1 VGDSFWKNIIHPNK
15 GERRMNTLFHTEKL
29 QTKEKLPTRQVFG
42 YLSGMVPTVLIIGFF
57 GFAYSKFFLND
68 LKLDPKLWYIGL
80 AIYGIVNALNDP
92 IIGYISD
99 STNAKKWGSRR
110 LIYIKWG
117 APLLALAFALIW
129 WIPTNHGSQF
139 LLFLHFTLSLCFYD
153 TLMTMVVMTWMSLLP
168 EMTMDVDERT
178 KINLISTIV
187 VFFFGLP
194 LLAVSTFNHEQIK
207 VASLIIA
214 VISPFMYFLVVKF
227 CKEKPE
233 FQQDPPV
240 PFLKAAKLTL
250 WNRAFLCV
258 IGMNFVGQ
266 LSSTMTSAFTFM
278 FWYIIGEKNI
288 LWYYLCSVIIGYIS
302 NVIAMRLREKAGMI
316 NLMIAYGLMQVI
328 GGLVIFFLV
337 LNPAREWLIWVGIVW
352 NAFFGGASVFRGAMQ
367 MLVIDQDELRSGQRR
382 EGMFYGMNALLV
394 KPAESFG
401 PALGTAIMLAFAYV
415 QGAPAA
421 SQPASV
427 LLGIKIIFL
436 LIPQVVT
443 LISLF
448 ILGAYPIKGQKL
460 TDLQKELE
468 EKHTQKKEALIAAGA
483 SDAG

>member
-1 VGDSFWKNIIHPNK
+1 
-15 GERRMNTLFHTEKL
+15 MNTLFHTEKL
-29 QTKEKLPTRQVFG
+29 QTKERLPTRQVVG
-42 YLSGMVPTVLIIGFF
+42 YLAGVVPTVLIIGFF

-68 LKLDPKLWYIGL
+68 LKLDPKLWYLGL
-80 AIYGIVNALNDP
+80 AIYGVINALNDP

-99 STNAKKWGSRR
+99 TTNAKKWGSRR

-139 LLFLHFTLSLCFYD
+139 LLFLHFTLTVCFYD

-194 LLAVSTFNHEQIK
+194 LLAVSTLNHEQIK
-207 VASLIIA
+207 VASLVIA
-214 VISPFMYFLVVKF
+214 VISPFLYFLVVKL

-233 FQQDPPV
+233 FHQDPPV
-240 PFLKAAKLTL
+240 PFWKAAKLTL
-250 WNRAFLCV
+250 FNRAFLCI
-258 IGMNFVGQ
+258 IGMNFIGQ

-278 FWYIIGEKNI
+278 FWFIIGEKNI
-288 LWYYLCSVIIGYIS
+288 LWYYLCSVVIGYIS
-302 NVIAMRLREKAGMI
+302 NIIAMRLREKAGMI
-316 NLMIAYGLMQVI
+316 NLMIAYGFMQVI
-328 GGLVIFFLV
+328 GGLAIFFLV
-337 LNPAREWLIWVGIVW
+337 LDPAREWLIWVGIVW
-352 NAFFGGASVFRGAMQ
+352 NAFFSGASVFKGAMQ

-401 PALGTAIMLAFAYV
+401 PALGTAIMLAFAYI

-421 SQPASV
+421 GQPASV
-427 LLGIKIIFL
+427 FLGIKIIFL

-443 LISLF
+443 LFGLF
-448 ILGAYPIKGQKL
+448 ILWLYPLKGQRL
-460 TDLQKELE
+460 MELQKELE
-468 EKHTQKKEALIAAGA
+468 EKHAQKKEALVTAGV
-483 SDAG
+483 SNAG

>member
-1 VGDSFWKNIIHPNK
+1 
-15 GERRMNTLFHTEKL
+15 MNTLFHNEKL
-29 QTKEKLPTRQVFG
+29 LTKEKLPTRQIIG
-42 YLSGMVPTVLIIGFF
+42 YLAGMVPTVLIIGFF

-80 AIYGIVNALNDP
+80 AIYGVINAFNDP

-99 STNAKKWGSRR
+99 NTNAKKWGSRR

-117 APLLALAFALIW
+117 APILALAFALIW
-129 WIPTNHGSQF
+129 WIPTNHDSQF

-153 TLMTMVVMTWMSLLP
+153 TMMTMVVMTWMSLLP
-168 EMTMDVDERT
+168 EMTMDVDERA
-178 KINLISTIV
+178 KISLISTIV

-207 VASLIIA
+207 IASLVIA
-214 VISPFMYFLVVKF
+214 VISPFLYFLVIKF

-233 FQQDPPV
+233 FHQDPSV
-240 PFLKAAKLTL
+240 PFWKAAKLTL
-250 WNRAFLCV
+250 WNRSFLCI
-258 IGMNFVGQ
+258 IGMNFIGQ

-278 FWYIIGEKNI
+278 FWFIIGEKNI
-288 LWYYLCSVIIGYIS
+288 LWYYLCSMVIGYVS
-302 NVIAMRLREKAGMI
+302 NFIAMKLREKFGMI
-316 NLMIAYGLMQVI
+316 NLMIVYGVLQVI
-328 GGLVIFFLV
+328 GGLTIFFLV
-337 LNPAREWLIWVGIVW
+337 LDPAREWLIWIGIIW
-352 NAFFGGASVFRGAMQ
+352 NAFFGGASVFKGPMQ

-401 PALGTAIMLAFAYV
+401 PAIGTAIMLGFAYI
-415 QGAPAA
+415 QGAPAEA
-421 SQPASV
+421 QPASV

-448 ILGAYPIKGQKL
+448 LLWLYPIKGQAL
-460 TDLQKELE
+460 VDLQKELE
-468 EKHTQKKEALIAAGA
+468 EKHTQKKEALNAAPESLAAGV